1 MVRPTKMRNRQ
12 IYRASQ
18 ALRSKQVSANLS
30 KGLRSKY
37 GRRSIRVVEGD
48 TVMIK
53 RGEYADVPG
62 KVEKIDVASGRI
74 SVAGVKKEKAKGD
87 KFDVMMHASN
97 VLVTGLNL
105 SDQRRRDKIGATG
118 EYETDETVDGPG
130 AGTAATTTATTAAAD
145 DASTAATTTAT
156 TAAADD
162 ASTAATTTATT
173 AAADDASTADAGRL
187 QAVTLGDVETG
198 AESPDG
204 AEAAPDETDEDGQA
218 ADSQDGD
225 RGRNSDADAGVDT
238 AADDGEDSKGKDNE
252 GSDADDDTGGD
263 HGRNQGDDGGQA
275 DKTKQNRPGDEA

>member
-1 MVRPTKMRNRQ
+1 MVKPTKMRNRQ

-18 ALRSKQVSANLS
+18 TLRSKQVSANLS
-30 KGLRSKY
+30 NGLRSKY

-62 KVEKIDVASGRI
+62 KVEKIDVESGRI

-87 KFDVMMHASN
+87 KFDVMIHASN

-130 AGTAATTTATTAAAD
+130 AGDGAAAAAATDDAATT
-145 DASTAATTTAT
+145 
-156 TAAADD
+156 
-162 ASTAATTTATT
+162 
-173 AAADDASTADAGRL
+173 GGERL
-187 QAVTLGDVETG
+187 QAGTPG
-198 AESPDG
+198 G
-204 AEAAPDETDEDGQA
+204 AEAGAEPQDGAQATTDETDEDMQA
-218 ADSQDGD
+218 DDGQDGD
-225 RGRNSDADAGVDT
+225 QDADRGADAGND
-238 AADDGEDSKGKDNE
+238 ADGVRDSDVEDNE
-252 GSDADDDTGGD
+252 
-263 HGRNQGDDGGQA
+263 DGGQA

>member
-62 KVEKIDVASGRI
+62 KVEKIDIMSGRI

-118 EYETDETVDGPG
+118 EYETDEAADGSG
-130 AGTAATTTATTAAAD
+130 AGDAATATATTTV
-145 DASTAATTTAT
+145 AATATDDTA
-156 TAAADD
+156 
-162 ASTAATTTATT
+162 
-173 AAADDASTADAGRL
+173 TADAGRL
-187 QAVTLGDVETG
+187 QAGTPEGVEAG
-198 AESPDG
+198 AEPPDG
-204 AEAAPDETDEDGQA
+204 AEYAQDETGEDEQA
-218 ADSQDGD
+218 VDVQDGD
-225 RGRNSDADAGVDT
+225 QDTGMDANTGGAADGSEDSEGGDNKGGDAGD
-238 AADDGEDSKGKDNE
+238 AADDDRNMDQ
-252 GSDADDDTGGD
+252 GS
-263 HGRNQGDDGGQA
+263 DGGQA

>member
-18 ALRSKQVSANLS
+18 TLRSKQVSANLS

-62 KVEKIDVASGRI
+62 KVEKIDVESGRI

-87 KFDVMMHASN
+87 KFDVMIHASN

-105 SDQRRRDKIGATG
+105 GDQRRRDKIGATG
-118 EYETDETVDGPG
+118 EYETDETVDGG
-130 AGTAATTTATTAAAD
+130 AAAATTTTD
-145 DASTAATTTAT
+145 GAATTG
-156 TAAADD
+156 DE
-162 ASTAATTTATT
+162 
-173 AAADDASTADAGRL
+173 RL
-187 QAVTLGDVETG
+187 QTGTPEGVEAG

-204 AEAAPDETDEDGQA
+204 AEATPDETGEDRQA
-218 ADSQDGD
+218 ADNQNGDQDVDNDADVDGD
-225 RGRNSDADAGVDT
+225 D
-238 AADDGEDSKGKDNE
+238 DDGKGGDVEDNKGGD
-252 GSDADDDTGGD
+252 GGGGDMDDD
-263 HGRNQGDDGGQA
+263 HGRNQGNDGGQA

>member
-1 MVRPTKMRNRQ
+1 MVKPTKMRNRQ

-30 KGLRSKY
+30 NGLRSKY

-62 KVEKIDVASGRI
+62 KVEKIDVESGRI

-87 KFDVMMHASN
+87 KFDVMIHASN

-130 AGTAATTTATTAAAD
+130 VGDGATAVTATD
-145 DASTAATTTAT
+145 DAAVT
-156 TAAADD
+156 
-162 ASTAATTTATT
+162 
-173 AAADDASTADAGRL
+173 GGERL
-187 QAVTLGDVETG
+187 QAGTPEGVETG
-198 AESPDG
+198 AEPPDG
-204 AEAAPDETDEDGQA
+204 AKATTDETDEGRQADDG
-218 ADSQDGD
+218 QDGD
-225 RGRNSDADAGVDT
+225 QHVDSDADAGND
-238 AADDGEDSKGKDNE
+238 ADSIKDSDVEDNE
-252 GSDADDDTGGD
+252 
-263 HGRNQGDDGGQA
+263 DGGQA

>member
-1 MVRPTKMRNRQ
+1 MVKPTKMRNRQ

-37 GRRSIRVVEGD
+37 SRRSIRVVEGD

-62 KVEKIDVASGRI
+62 KVEKIDVESGRI

-87 KFDVMMHASN
+87 KFDVMIHASN

-118 EYETDETVDGPG
+118 EYETDETVDGPE
-130 AGTAATTTATTAAAD
+130 ASAAATAATDDAAATD
-145 DASTAATTTAT
+145 
-156 TAAADD
+156 
-162 ASTAATTTATT
+162 
-173 AAADDASTADAGRL
+173 GERL
-187 QAVTLGDVETG
+187 QAGTPEGVETG
-198 AESPDG
+198 AEPPDG
-204 AEAAPDETDEDGQA
+204 AEATPDETGGDREA
-218 ADSQDGD
+218 VDSQDGD
-225 RGRNSDADAGVDT
+225 RDVDSDADAGGDT
-238 AADDGEDSKGKDNE
+238 GSGRDGDVEDNE
-252 GSDADDDTGGD
+252 DNDAVDDMGGD
-263 HGRNQGDDGGQA
+263 HGRSQGNGDGQA

>member
-1 MVRPTKMRNRQ
+1 MVKPTKMRNRQ

-30 KGLRSKY
+30 NGLRSKY
-37 GRRSIRVVEGD
+37 SRRSIRVVEGD

-62 KVEKIDVASGRI
+62 KVEKIDVESGRI

-87 KFDVMMHASN
+87 KFDVMIHASN

-130 AGTAATTTATTAAAD
+130 VGDGATAVTATDDAAAT
-145 DASTAATTTAT
+145 
-156 TAAADD
+156 
-162 ASTAATTTATT
+162 
-173 AAADDASTADAGRL
+173 GGERL
-187 QAVTLGDVETG
+187 QARTPEGVETG
-198 AESPDG
+198 AEPPDG
-204 AEAAPDETDEDGQA
+204 AKATTDETDEDRQA
-218 ADSQDGD
+218 DDGQDGD
-225 RGRNSDADAGVDT
+225 QHVDNDADAGND
-238 AADDGEDSKGKDNE
+238 ADGIKDSDVEDNE
-252 GSDADDDTGGD
+252 
-263 HGRNQGDDGGQA
+263 DGGQA

>member
-1 MVRPTKMRNRQ
+1 MVKPTKMRNRQ

-18 ALRSKQVSANLS
+18 TLRSKQVSANLS
-30 KGLRSKY
+30 NGLRSKY

-62 KVEKIDVASGRI
+62 KVEKIDVESGRI

-87 KFDVMMHASN
+87 KFDVMIHASN

-130 AGTAATTTATTAAAD
+130 AGDGAAAAAAATAAAATDDAATT
-145 DASTAATTTAT
+145 
-156 TAAADD
+156 
-162 ASTAATTTATT
+162 
-173 AAADDASTADAGRL
+173 GGERL
-187 QAVTLGDVETG
+187 QAGTPG
-198 AESPDG
+198 G
-204 AEAAPDETDEDGQA
+204 AEAGAEPQDGAQATTDETDEDMQA
-218 ADSQDGD
+218 DDGQDGD
-225 RGRNSDADAGVDT
+225 QDADRGADAGND
-238 AADDGEDSKGKDNE
+238 ADGVRDSDVEDNE
-252 GSDADDDTGGD
+252 
-263 HGRNQGDDGGQA
+263 DGGQA

>member
-62 KVEKIDVASGRI
+62 KVEKIDIASGRI

-118 EYETDETVDGPG
+118 EYETDETVDGAG
-130 AGTAATTTATTAAAD
+130 AGAAATTEAAAATAATVTD
-145 DASTAATTTAT
+145 DAP
-156 TAAADD
+156 
-162 ASTAATTTATT
+162 
-173 AAADDASTADAGRL
+173 TADAGRL
-187 QAVTLGDVETG
+187 QAGTLGDVETG

-204 AEAAPDETDEDGQA
+204 AEAAPDETDEDGQTDDGQD
-218 ADSQDGD
+218 DSQ
-225 RGRNSDADAGVDT
+225 GRDNDTHTGGDT
-238 AADDGEDSKGKDNE
+238 ADGGEDSKDKDNE
-252 GSDADDDTGGD
+252 SGSAGDDTDGGHD
-263 HGRNQGDDGGQA
+263 RDQDSDSGQA

>member
-62 KVEKIDVASGRI
+62 KVEKIDIASGRI

-118 EYETDETVDGPG
+118 EYETDETANGSG
-130 AGTAATTTATTAAAD
+130 AGDAAAATID
-145 DASTAATTTAT
+145 D
-156 TAAADD
+156 
-162 ASTAATTTATT
+162 
-173 AAADDASTADAGRL
+173 TADAGRL
-187 QAVTLGDVETG
+187 QAETPEGVEAGAESPDGAQIRKERIPIDYGDVEAG

-204 AEAAPDETDEDGQA
+204 AEATQDETDGDVQAVGDQDTGTDANTGGATDGSEESEGGDNEGGDA
-218 ADSQDGD
+218 ADGD
-225 RGRNSDADAGVDT
+225 RNMDQGGD
-238 AADDGEDSKGKDNE
+238 AADGDRNMDQ
-252 GSDADDDTGGD
+252 GG
-263 HGRNQGDDGGQA
+263 DGGQA
-275 DKTKQNRPGDEA
+275 DKAKQNRPGNEA